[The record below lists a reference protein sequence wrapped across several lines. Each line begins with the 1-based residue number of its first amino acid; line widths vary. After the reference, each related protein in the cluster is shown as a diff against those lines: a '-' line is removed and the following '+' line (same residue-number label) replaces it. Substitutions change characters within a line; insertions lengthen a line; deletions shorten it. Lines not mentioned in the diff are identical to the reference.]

1 MEGRLVLVVDDSS
14 TIRNMVGAALKEE
27 GCQVEYAE
35 DGLSAL
41 GYVNKAAAPP
51 DAIVLDVEMPRMN
64 GYEVCRILK
73 GDPVHRNIPIVMLT
87 ALDEESDKEWGLDV
101 GADAYLTKPVDFSE
115 LMKTL
120 TGVFTGAARG
130 R

>member
-1 MEGRLVLVVDDSS
+1 
-14 TIRNMVGAALKEE
+14 
-27 GCQVEYAE
+27 
-35 DGLSAL
+35 L